1 MSRADR
7 TSPVRSSMTVTPV
20 MSVIARISLPRWA
33 ALMPRWCMRPARR
46 MLGRPGRGG
55 ALHCPVR
62 AVLVVVLAEGAGLA
76 LQVSR
81 VAAVAGG
88 ISWQTLRATD
98 GVRTRLADP
107 DRRSPAPTIRRV
119 SLCTFVNSFLTV
131 ALTGSTLF
139 ALVTFTRAEYY
150 YYSRCHEIAE
160 Q

>member
-1 MSRADR
+1 MTSESRLAACINVVVAQ
-7 TSPVRSSMTVTPV
+7 PVVDVRGAGGPGLGQGPV
-20 MSVIARISLPRWA
+20 GLA
-33 ALMPRWCMRPARR
+33 
-46 MLGRPGRGG
+46 GGG

-98 GVRTRLADP
+98 GVRTRQAAP